1 VTDTLQPHA
10 SSGAARLLLAADLAG
25 TLVFAMEGAMAAVDA
40 RLDVIGIMV
49 LAFTTALGGGIIR
62 DTLLGAVPP
71 ASLKDWRYPTIA
83 FTGAAFVF
91 FLYHYVHAIPLNV
104 IQVFDAAGL
113 SLFAVAGTQKAMLY
127 KMSPLVAALLGTVT
141 GVGGG
146 TMRDVLLNQVP
157 TVLRAE
163 VYATAALLGSVCVIV
178 LIKLHVPAGL
188 AGAAGAAACFV
199 LRVVS
204 VWKHWNLPRAFGI

>member
-1 VTDTLQPHA
+1 VAESAQPHPQI
-10 SSGAARLLLAADLAG
+10 GGGLLLVADLIG
-25 TLVFAMEGAMAAVDA
+25 TLVFAIEGAMAAVDGK
-40 RLDVIGIMV
+40 LDVIGIMV

-83 FTGAAFVF
+83 FTGAAAVF
-91 FLYHYVHAIPLNV
+91 FLHHYMKAIPVLTL
-104 IQVFDAAGL
+104 QVFDAAGL
-113 SLFAVAGTQKAMLY
+113 ALFAVAGTQKALLY
-127 KMSPLVAALLGTVT
+127 RMSPLVAVLLGAIT

-163 VYATAALLGSVCVIV
+163 VYATAALLGSVCMVAA
-178 LIKLHVPAGL
+178 IKARVKDSVAAAFGGL
-188 AGAAGAAACFV
+188 ACFI

-204 VWKHWNLPRAFGI
+204 VWNHWNLPRALGS